1 MSKRPSIKDKLS
13 LGEKKESFFADTS
26 NVEMY
31 KNEDENKEEEL
42 KRQTYY
48 LTKELIRALAL
59 MSAYKEIDKSEIV
72 REALKEYIPETFL
85 AEARKV
91 IK

>member
-1 MSKRPSIKDKLS
+1 MSKRPSIKDKLN
-13 LGEKKESFFADTS
+13 LDAKKESFFADTS

-31 KNEDENKEEEL
+31 KDKEEVL

-59 MSAYKEIDKSEIV
+59 MSAYKDIDKSEIV